1 MTIIGHLIDGKLHT
15 DADRTQEV
23 YNPSTGKATKQV
35 ALASVDTVEQA
46 IAAAQRAFP
55 AWRNTPPAKRAQVMF
70 RFKALLEQHADKICE
85 LIGEEHGKIHHDA
98 MGELQRGIENV
109 EYACG
114 VPQLLKGEHSRNV
127 GPGIDSWSEFQ
138 PLGVVAG
145 ITPFN
150 FPAMVPLW
158 MYPMA
163 IACGNTFVLKPS
175 ERDPTSTLF
184 IAQLLQEAGL
194 PDGVINVVNGDKE
207 AVDVLLTHPDIKAV
221 SFVGSTPIAEY
232 IYSTANANGKRCQAL
247 GGAKNHAIVMPDA
260 DMDNAVN
267 QLLGAAFGSSGER
280 CMALSVAV
288 AVGDQ
293 AADTLVVKLK
303 EAMAPL
309 KVGAYSDRENDF
321 GPVITRAHQEKVRG
335 YINSAEA
342 DGATVV
348 VDGRN
353 PNVAGYEGGF
363 YIGATLIDNVTTQMQ
378 SYQEE
383 IFGPVLQVVRANSME
398 EAMQMIDN
406 HEYGNGTCIFTRDGE
421 AARYFSD
428 NIQVG
433 MVGINVPLPVPVS
446 YHSFGGW
453 KRSLFGDLHAYGPD
467 SVRFYTKRKTI
478 TQRWPSSGVRE
489 GVSFAFPS

>member
-1 MTIIGHLIDGKLHT
+1 MTIIGHLIDGT
-15 DADRTQEV
+15 IQADITRMQDV
-23 YNPSTGKATKQV
+23 YNPSTGEPSKQV

-293 AADTLVVKLK
+293 AADTLVAKLK

-309 KVGAYSDRENDF
+309 KVGAYSDRGNDF

>member
-1 MTIIGHLIDGKLHT
+1 MQD
-15 DADRTQEV
+15 V
-23 YNPSTGKATKQV
+23 YNPSTGEPSKQV
-35 ALASVDTVEQA
+35 ALASVDTVEHA

-175 ERDPTSTLF
+175 ERDPTSTMF

-194 PDGVINVVNGDKE
+194 PERVINVVNGDKE

-293 AADTLVVKLK
+293 AADTLVAKLK

-321 GPVITRAHQEKVRG
+321 GPVITHAHQEKVRG
-335 YINSAEA
+335 FINSAEA

-353 PNVAGYEGGF
+353 PNVAGHEGGF

-489 GVSFAFPS
+489 GVSFAFPN